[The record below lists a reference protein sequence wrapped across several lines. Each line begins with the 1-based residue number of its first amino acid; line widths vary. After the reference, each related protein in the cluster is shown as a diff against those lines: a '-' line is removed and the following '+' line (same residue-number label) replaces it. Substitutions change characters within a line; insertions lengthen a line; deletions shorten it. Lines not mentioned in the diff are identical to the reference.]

1 MTSGPPVTRTPSL
14 FAGSVQS
21 FESDPGRNYEVE
33 RLQLLLNASTED
45 LLLERTRAAQRE
57 LLLTEEMTSRTRA
70 YEAKIKEL
78 ENANKGEG
86 GSRRRK

>member
-1 MTSGPPVTRTPSL
+1 MASGPPATHTPSL
-14 FAGSVQS
+14 FSGSVQS
-21 FESDPGRNYEVE
+21 FGSDTGRNYEVE

-45 LLLERTRAAQRE
+45 LALERARAAQRE
-57 LLLTEEMTSRTRA
+57 SLLTEELTSRSRA
-70 YEAKIKEL
+70 YEARIKEL